1 MGNLVRYQGTS
12 KIYDLLDIIY
22 FKNNEHNPRRAL
34 LDFIN
39 KQDVKILDICTG
51 TAANA
56 IIIGMNNKNA
66 RITGIDKSPD
76 MLRIA
81 NAKVKL
87 NELTNID
94 LLRMD
99 ATRTAFDDSS
109 FDVIIISLVLHEVSS
124 ELARK
129 IITEAKRV
137 LKPEGKLLILEWE
150 EPQNIYKRLKFY
162 LIRKMEPVGFERF
175 LKMDM
180 ENYFKE
186 FGLKITGLIHCDYSK
201 VLCLCKSL

>member
-81 NAKVKL
+81 DAKVKL

-150 EPQNIYKRLKFY
+150 EPQSIYKRLKFY